1 MSGLGIHI
9 RKTHAD
15 IPDFMIWFGIMM
27 TYPRHTDHLIGLV
40 SFLIYHIA
48 EGTYRLILQIFPD
61 SLRSYKLQKILT
73 VIFTYIILGIFGECF
88 YIGKMLS
95 SPYTVIYLTMCPV
108 TDSIII
114 IQIYI
119 IYSSVFRRKCIDHV
133 IGLGIDIAG
142 IFGQSIPD
150 FTDTH
155 CQLLYIG
162 RFIISAVCHGGFE
175 INLQT
180 EFLHI
185 SCGICN
191 ILRNGFHPAPE
202 PSCSDED
209 KKDTDDNG
217 GNTVDK
223 YGNVLFF
230 KLPVIPLGIEIH
242 SHYTGNISR

>member
-95 SPYTVIYLTMCPV
+95 SPYPVIYLTVCPI
-108 TDSIII
+108 TDSVIL

-119 IYSSVFRRKCIDHV
+119 VHPSVFSRKRSDHV
-133 IGLGIDIAG
+133 VGLSIDISA
-142 IFGQSIPD
+142 IPCQSIPD
-150 FTDTH
+150 LTDTH
-155 CQLLYIG
+155 CQLLYIS

-191 ILRNGFHPAPE
+191 ILRNRFHPSPE
-202 PSCSDED
+202 PSCGDENQQ
-209 KKDTDDNG
+209 DTDDDG
-217 GNTVDK
+217 GNAVNK
-223 YGNVLFF
+223 YRYGLFF

-242 SHYTGNISR
+242 SHYTGDTSI